1 MGLLDKFRK
10 KSPKRIKDT
19 GTALERYEKSFM
31 HAVDGIIYGIR
42 FEHNMII
49 ILIATVLVT
58 IAGLMY
64 KISAYEWL
72 FVITMIGTI
81 SASEMI
87 NTSIEA
93 TIDLVTTDIKPLAKI
108 AKDTASSA
116 TLLLC
121 LTALVGAIIIFLPK
135 VMALFGG

>member
-1 MGLLDKFRK
+1 MGLLDRFRK
-10 KSPKRIKDT
+10 KSPKRNKDT
-19 GTALERYEKSFM
+19 GTARERYEKSFF
-31 HAVDGIIYGIR
+31 HAIDGIVYGIR

-49 ILIATVLVT
+49 ILVAAILV
-58 IAGLMY
+58 IVFGIFY
-64 KISAYEWL
+64 KLSGPEWL

-87 NTSIEA
+87 NTAVEA
-93 TIDLVTTDIKPLAKI
+93 AIDLYTTETHPLAKI

-121 LTALVGAIIIFLPK
+121 ITAFIGGVMIFLPK
-135 VMALFGG
+135 AIMMMGG

>member
-1 MGLLDKFRK
+1 MGLLDKLRK

-19 GTALERYEKSFM
+19 GTAIERYEKSFM

-49 ILIATVLVT
+49 IIVATVLVI

-64 KISAYEWL
+64 KISIPEWL
-72 FVITMIGTI
+72 FVMTMIGTI

-93 TIDLVTTDIKPLAKI
+93 TIDLVTTEIHPLAKI

-121 LTALVGAIIIFLPK
+121 ITAVIGGIIIFLPK
-135 VMALFGG
+135 VLLVLGG

>member
-1 MGLLDKFRK
+1 MGLLDKLRK

-19 GTALERYEKSFM
+19 GTAIERYEKSFM

-49 ILIATVLVT
+49 IIVATVLVI

-64 KISAYEWL
+64 KISIPEWL
-72 FVITMIGTI
+72 FVMTMIGTI

-93 TIDLVTTDIKPLAKI
+93 TIDLVTTEIHPLAKI

-121 LTALVGAIIIFLPK
+121 ITALIGGIIIFLPK
-135 VMALFGG
+135 VLLVLGG

>member
-1 MGLLDKFRK
+1 MGLLDKFRR
-10 KSPKRIKDT
+10 KSPKRNKDT

-49 ILIATVLVT
+49 IIIATILVI
-58 IAGLMY
+58 IAGFIY
-64 KISAYEWL
+64 KISVPEWL

-93 TIDLVTTDIKPLAKI
+93 TIDLYTTEIHPLAKI

-121 LTALVGAIIIFLPK
+121 FTALVGAIIIFLPK
-135 VMALFGG
+135 AIILIGG

>member
-1 MGLLDKFRK
+1 MGLLDKLRK

-19 GTALERYEKSFM
+19 GTAIERYEKSFM

-49 ILIATVLVT
+49 IIVATVLVI

-64 KISAYEWL
+64 KISIPEWL
-72 FVITMIGTI
+72 FVMTMIGTI

-87 NTSIEA
+87 NTSI
-93 TIDLVTTDIKPLAKI
+93 
-108 AKDTASSA
+108 
-116 TLLLC
+116 
-121 LTALVGAIIIFLPK
+121 
-135 VMALFGG
+135 